1 MHLLFLFNS
10 INSFLMF
17 SFKSNFQKITLLL
30 SALLFIVVVGYIY
43 SVFFKNATNGN
54 SSFLLIIGL
63 LLGAV
68 IMFLVSRLSAK
79 KEQPVVKEDTH
90 TVVESIRK
98 VFKIVCAEGQLSELY
113 NFEETKKLFGFIPS
127 TKRALVIIQAK
138 VLIGYDFEKCLWET
152 DEINRKIKLV
162 SFPEPEILSIETDYK
177 YYNFDEG
184 IFNLLNRDDLTR
196 IQVNGKKQV
205 ELAAIKS
212 HLPKIAADQMRTVLT
227 EVVQSKNWQLEDGYK
242 INNEHKNTLISS
254 STHLLE

>member
-1 MHLLFLFNS
+1 MVSFN
-10 INSFLMF
+10 
-17 SFKSNFQKITLLL
+17 KNFQKIAWIVSGILL
-30 SALLFIVVVGYIY
+30 LLFIRYVYTIF
-43 SVFFKNATNGN
+43 SKKPIASDMT
-54 SSFLLIIGL
+54 SLLIIGL
-63 LLGAV
+63 FLGAV
-68 IMFLVSRLSAK
+68 IMFLIGKLIGSGK
-79 KEQPVVKEDTH
+79 KSIVKEDSH

-138 VLIGYDFEKCLWET
+138 VLIGYNFEKCVWET
-152 DEINRKIKLV
+152 DEVNQKIKLV

-205 ELAAIKS
+205 EIAAIKS
-212 HLPKIAADQMRTVLT
+212 HLPKIAADQMRTILT
-227 EVVQSKNWQLEDGYK
+227 EVVQSKNWQLEDSYK
-242 INNEHKNTLISS
+242 INEEHSKALTYKALKG
-254 STHLLE
+254 T